1 MKGQK
6 IGWETIG
13 LTEFMTTAV
22 HFGSILEQDRKQKS
36 AKLLTLQLQQLQVLA
51 AKITPGSSTSHSH
64 KHHQNAGPGI
74 GVSLVIN

>member
-22 HFGSILEQDRKQKS
+22 HFESILEQDRKQKS
-36 AKLLTLQLQQLQVLA
+36 AKLLTVQLQQLQVLA

-64 KHHQNAGPGI
+64 KPHQNASPGI
-74 GVSLVIN
+74 VIN